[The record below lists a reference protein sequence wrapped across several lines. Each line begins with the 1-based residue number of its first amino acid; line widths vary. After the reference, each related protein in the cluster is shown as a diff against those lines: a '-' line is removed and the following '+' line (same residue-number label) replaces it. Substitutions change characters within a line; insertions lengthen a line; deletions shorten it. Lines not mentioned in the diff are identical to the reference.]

1 MKLLYLHIF
10 CLITTV
16 GVAQTTFN
24 VRFDAM
30 GNELG
35 GNATSIW
42 PLNGHYYV
50 YAQARHPTN
59 PQNGYLWLGK
69 VSESGALIDERQY
82 YPDSVRIQAGFA
94 SSLRCTSNGNL
105 VGCFRKKIFPP
116 DEDVISINCIAKFN
130 EELDTLWTC
139 ESPGAPGTFQNITAV
154 CETSEGDFMACGL
167 NDDNNF
173 IAHQC
178 GHIMKCDNEGDFLWM
193 KTYCQQDYATGF
205 ASISPTDDGGA
216 IIGGL
221 VTWHPW
227 INENDDKIIMRIDAE
242 GNEVWRTVI
251 ENDTDTDA
259 AYVQMS
265 QDGNVLV
272 STIDEIE
279 NTQTFETIV
288 VIHKY
293 NSEDG
298 ELIWAKTVGEEG
310 DAYVVRRIAETTNG
324 DLVICG
330 PEVLPLPGDQ
340 FTPAFYGYII
350 RTDSEGE
357 LLWKRHYAFETGT
370 DSEFRDVQPTPDGGL
385 IATGHAD
392 PNDDHVSA
400 DVWVVKT
407 DEHGCVVPGCHTG
420 IEEQGVSVQFRLYP
434 NPASDIL
441 NVYLATDAAFNVG
454 ELTLTDLQGRD
465 VKHVSQAA
473 GNVTYMF
480 NVEDLPAGVYVL
492 TYRSGRM
499 VISEKVMIE

>member
-1 MKLLYLHIF
+1 M
-10 CLITTV
+10 
-16 GVAQTTFN
+16 FN
-24 VRFDAM
+24 LRYDPM
-30 GNELG
+30 SLQLG
-35 GNATSIW
+35 AGATSVW
-42 PLNGHYYV
+42 PLDDHYYV
-50 YAQARHPTN
+50 FGKSRHPSN
-59 PQNGYLWLGK
+59 PSNSFLWLGK
-69 VSESGALIDERQY
+69 VSESGVLIDERQY

-94 SSLRCTSNGNL
+94 SSLRCTFDGNL
-105 VGCFRKKIFPP
+105 VGCFRKKIFPQ
-116 DEDVISINCIAKFN
+116 DEDVIAVNCIAKFN
-130 EELDTLWTC
+130 EDLDSLWTC
-139 ESPGAPGTFQNITAV
+139 EYPGAPGTFQVLSSV
-154 CETSEGDFMACGL
+154 CETTDGSFMACG
-167 NDDNNF
+167 NNTDNNF
-173 IAHQC
+173 IANDC
-178 GHIMKCDNEGDFLWM
+178 GHIMKCDAEGNLLWF
-193 KTYCQQDYATGF
+193 KTYCQQDYGTLF
-205 ASISPTDDGGA
+205 PSITPTEDGGA
-216 IIGGL
+216 IVGGL
-221 VTWHPW
+221 VKWHPW

-251 ENDTDTDA
+251 ENDTDTNS
-259 AYVQMS
+259 AYIQMS
-265 QDGNVLV
+265 EDGNVLM
-272 STIDEIE
+272 STVDRIE
-279 NTQTFETIV
+279 GTQTSENIV

-310 DAYVVRRIAETTNG
+310 DAYVVRRIAEAANG

-370 DSEFRDVQPTPDGGL
+370 HSDFRDVQPTPDGGL

-420 IEEQGVSVQFRLYP
+420 IEEQGVSAQFKLYP

-441 NVYLATDAAFNVG
+441 NVYLATDAALEVG
-454 ELTLTDLQGRD
+454 ELALTDLQGRE
-465 VKHVSQAA
+465 VKHVSQAI
-473 GNVTYMF
+473 GNTTYMF

-492 TYRSGRM
+492 SYRSEQVVVTERV
-499 VISEKVMIE
+499 VIE

>member
-1 MKLLYLHIF
+1 MLFINIFYLIAT
-10 CLITTV
+10 I
-16 GVAQTTFN
+16 GVAQSTFN
-24 VRFDAM
+24 VRLDAM

-42 PLNGHYYV
+42 PLNEHYYV

-69 VSESGALIDERQY
+69 VSESGVLIDERQY

-94 SSLRCTSNGNL
+94 SSLRCTSDENL

-116 DEDVISINCIAKFN
+116 DEDVIAVNCIAKFN

-139 ESPGAPGTFQNITAV
+139 EYPGAPGTFQNITAV

-178 GHIMKCDNEGDFLWM
+178 GHIMKCDNEGNFLWM
-193 KTYCQQDYATGF
+193 KTFCQQDYATGF
-205 ASISPTDDGGA
+205 VSISPTDDGGA

-221 VTWHPW
+221 VEWHPW

-251 ENDTDTDA
+251 ENNTNTGF
-259 AYVQMS
+259 AYVEIAA
-265 QDGNVLV
+265 DGDLLV
-272 STIDEIE
+272 GCVEEIE
-279 NTQTFETIV
+279 ETQTSETIA

-293 NSEDG
+293 NSQNGD
-298 ELIWAKTVGEEG
+298 LIWAKTVGEEG

-324 DLVICG
+324 DLVLSG
-330 PEVLPLPGDQ
+330 MEVLPLPGDA
-340 FTPAFYGYII
+340 FTPAFYGFIL

-385 IATGHAD
+385 IATGHAA
-392 PNDDHVSA
+392 PNDDHVSS

-420 IEEQGVSVQFRLYP
+420 IEEQGVKVQFKLYP

-441 NVYLATDAAFNVG
+441 NVYLATDASLNIG
-454 ELTLTDLQGRD
+454 ELTLTDLQGRE
-465 VKHVSQAA
+465 VKYISQAI
-473 GNVTYMF
+473 GNTTYML
-480 NVEDLPAGVYVL
+480 NVDELPSGMYVL
-492 TYRSGRM
+492 TYRSGQVM
-499 VISEKVMIE
+499 ISEKVMIE